1 MVVMGVDLRSS
12 SKNPSAVSVLNCGT
26 EVTELEKADTD
37 DDLLMMAERFRPA
50 SIAIGAPL
58 GLPEGQCCLET
69 ACDCAP
75 INPHRKGRQS
85 ELELAQMHI
94 SCFPTSKKSIIRAL
108 IYRSIRLAGQ
118 LRDLGFEVIEVYPH
132 ATKVILFGD
141 AVPPKNS
148 ARSLVFMKERLP
160 NLVRNLEPRLDSL
173 NPNACDAIINGYTAL
188 LHRRNETD
196 RLGNQQEGFL
206 ILPRLVP
213 SRAYQAGQASVNA
226 RLVEADD

>member
-37 DDLLMMAERFRPA
+37 DDLLMMAERFSTGFHRDWSA
-50 SIAIGAPL
+50 AGAARR
-58 GLPEGQCCLET
+58 QCCLET

-141 AVPPKNS
+141 TVPPKNS